1 MSPARSA
8 EAASRAAGAAPPRW
22 QGLVAVFATYVQFLL
37 WAQFGFLGLLHQRLS
52 EPNDVR
58 FVMAFMGTAGLVAS
72 FTTAAFLGRMAG
84 RRLVVL
90 GLAANA
96 ASALLALPAVGFGL
110 LSLAAMLIGAS
121 TAVTTVA
128 VAAELGNLLPP
139 RRFGLT
145 VGAGT
150 GLAYFLC
157 NLPPLFTAPPTLQAL
172 VVALVCGLAALALGR
187 SNAAPGKV
195 EPLRKG
201 APLGPWWAGRR
212 GLAGACLALGLLV
225 GLDSAA
231 FAWIQATPSF
241 QQLTWGGGWLKPL
254 LGAVHLLAAL
264 AAGALLD
271 RGLVAALLAGAW
283 ALFAAAFTL
292 LGLTRGVA
300 EPSFVAGPLYA
311 VGISLY
317 SVVLVVLPASGAS
330 ARLPARWRAAW
341 IYGLAGWICSALG
354 VGMAQDL
361 GRIPRG
367 ALLAAGLGVGAA
379 LLWVATARRS
389 SQPGLRLVAAPSLGF
404 LALAV
409 PAALWSFGT
418 SAYRAEA
425 RQASALDPGAAVARG
440 REVYL
445 AEGCIH
451 CHSQYVRPEG
461 RDVELWGPFRPLD
474 RHQSPV
480 LIGYRRQGPDLENVG
495 LRRSALWQRLHL
507 EDPRALVPSSR
518 MPSYAHLFRGGDGRG
533 EDLVAYLSS
542 LGRGPEP
549 ESASAASGIPL
560 SLGSAVAGHRWFA
573 RDCAACHGPDGRGD
587 GPLAEAVR
595 HPALDLGKDRFWFAQ
610 GRSED
615 GSLGASLA
623 SIVRHGIPG
632 TPMPGHELL
641 TDAETADL
649 VAYLLTRP
657 GQPAADGLPH
667 PLSETP

>member
-254 LGAVHLLAAL
+254 L
-264 AAGALLD
+264 
-271 RGLVAALLAGAW
+271 
-283 ALFAAAFTL
+283 
-292 LGLTRGVA
+292 
-300 EPSFVAGPLYA
+300 
-311 VGISLY
+311 
-317 SVVLVVLPASGAS
+317 
-330 ARLPARWRAAW
+330 
-341 IYGLAGWICSALG
+341 
-354 VGMAQDL
+354 
-361 GRIPRG
+361 
-367 ALLAAGLGVGAA
+367 
-379 LLWVATARRS
+379 
-389 SQPGLRLVAAPSLGF
+389 
-404 LALAV
+404 
-409 PAALWSFGT
+409 
-418 SAYRAEA
+418 
-425 RQASALDPGAAVARG
+425 
-440 REVYL
+440 
-445 AEGCIH
+445 
-451 CHSQYVRPEG
+451 
-461 RDVELWGPFRPLD
+461 
-474 RHQSPV
+474 
-480 LIGYRRQGPDLENVG
+480 
-495 LRRSALWQRLHL
+495 
-507 EDPRALVPSSR
+507 
-518 MPSYAHLFRGGDGRG
+518 
-533 EDLVAYLSS
+533 
-542 LGRGPEP
+542 
-549 ESASAASGIPL
+549 
-560 SLGSAVAGHRWFA
+560 
-573 RDCAACHGPDGRGD
+573 
-587 GPLAEAVR
+587 
-595 HPALDLGKDRFWFAQ
+595 
-610 GRSED
+610 
-615 GSLGASLA
+615 
-623 SIVRHGIPG
+623 
-632 TPMPGHELL
+632 
-641 TDAETADL
+641 
-649 VAYLLTRP
+649 
-657 GQPAADGLPH
+657 
-667 PLSETP
+667 